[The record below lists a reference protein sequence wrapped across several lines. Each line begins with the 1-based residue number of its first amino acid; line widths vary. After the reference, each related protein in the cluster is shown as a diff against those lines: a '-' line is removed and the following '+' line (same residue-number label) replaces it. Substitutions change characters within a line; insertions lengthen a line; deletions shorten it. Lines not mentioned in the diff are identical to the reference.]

1 MTDFPIKIGL
11 FFSSSQELS
20 LKDNREK
27 GRERERKRTRGRQKV
42 RKREKERGKE
52 RKFLN

>member
-20 LKDNREK
+20 LKDNRKEE
-27 GRERERKRTRGRQKV
+27 REREREQEEDRR
-42 RKREKERGKE
+42 
-52 RKFLN
+52 